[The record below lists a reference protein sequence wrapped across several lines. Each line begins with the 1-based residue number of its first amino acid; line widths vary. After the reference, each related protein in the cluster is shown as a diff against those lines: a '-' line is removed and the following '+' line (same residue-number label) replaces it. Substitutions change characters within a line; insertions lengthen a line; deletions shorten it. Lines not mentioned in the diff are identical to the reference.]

1 MTTCKTD
8 RFDLEAVDE
17 MDAPACLRWLGEHA
31 GGMNYFRQRADT
43 WSHEVAAFAAHEG
56 RSAEDWEA
64 DATDELRGAVIDRMI
79 DLMRPTLAEQEARS
93 LAIDYLKRNAP
104 DAAVAYWI
112 EKSFGAFTGELV
124 CRSCATRRDRLG
136 LDEGVE
142 NVESLTWGDAC
153 FLGNAEGQAPLCDRC
168 GKDIRE

>member
-1 MTTCKTD
+1 MTNIDKTD
-8 RFDLEAVDE
+8 RFDLASVDE

-31 GGMNYFRQRADT
+31 RGMNYVRQRADT
-43 WSHEVAAFAAHEG
+43 WSQEVASFAAHEG
-56 RSAEDWEA
+56 RSVEDWEA
-64 DATDELRGAVIDRMI
+64 DATAELRGAVIDRMI
-79 DLMRPTLAEQEARS
+79 ELMRPTLSEQQARAVAIEA
-93 LAIDYLKRNAP
+93 IKQHDGN
-104 DAAVAYWI
+104 VAYWI

-124 CRSCATRRDRLG
+124 CRSCSTRRDRLG

-142 NVESLTWGDAC
+142 NVESLTLGHAC